1 MNTDPLYDHALQIWD
16 AALVAVDSATL
27 VRQAIHIDKQHV
39 HVGSTTVDLNAVER
53 IIVVGAGKA
62 AAAMARGV
70 IQAFKNSPLQA
81 RITGWVNVPEDCLA
95 KLPQIITH
103 PARPAHCNEPTV
115 EGLYGTQQILDL
127 ITSANPQDLCIC
139 LISGGG
145 SALLPAPITGITLDD
160 KQQITQLLSSHGAN
174 IQQLNS
180 VRKKLSD
187 VKGGR
192 LAVRCTSRHFASL
205 IISDVL
211 GDPLDLIAS
220 GPTVVDTEPIDV
232 AIDVLRHFLDDQ
244 KPVVQRCLAAIKNHV
259 PLSTLP
265 SAYSVDVIG
274 NNRTAVDAAAQ
285 AATNMGYETTQTANV
300 KLEGLA
306 EHVGFELAECSSKM
320 TSAGGKRAY
329 ISGGEP
335 VVQLADASIRGH
347 GGRNQQ
353 LVLAALARK
362 LANTTA
368 PQQCMQ
374 RQFIM
379 SAGTDGEDGP
389 TNAAGAFINSN
400 VVEQFLTSS
409 LDLKSTMQRNDAYT
423 FFDELQAL
431 IKTGPTHTN
440 VCDLRIVLSE

>member
-1 MNTDPLYDHALQIWD
+1 MNNDPLHDHALQIWD
-16 AALVAVDSATL
+16 AALAAVDSATL
-27 VRQAIHIDKQHV
+27 VRQAIHVDERHV
-39 HVGSTTVDLNAVER
+39 QVGSTTVTLDAIER
-53 IIVVGAGKA
+53 VIVVGAGKA
-62 AAAMARGV
+62 AVAMARGV
-70 IQAFKNSPLQA
+70 IQAFESSPLQS
-81 RITGWVNVPEDCLA
+81 RITGWVNVPEDCLSE
-95 KLPQIITH
+95 LPPITIH
-103 PARPAHCNEPTV
+103 PARRAHYNEPTV
-115 EGLYGTQQILDL
+115 EGIYGTQQILD
-127 ITSANPQDLCIC
+127 ITTSANPQDLCIC

-192 LAVRCTSRHFASL
+192 LAARCGSHHFASL

-220 GPTVVDTEPIDV
+220 GPTVMDTEPVAV

-244 KPVVQRCLAAIKNHV
+244 TPVVQRCLTAIKNHV
-259 PLSTLP
+259 PLTTLP
-265 SAYSVDVIG
+265 SAYTVDVIG
-274 NNRTAVDAAAQ
+274 NNRTAVDGAAQ
-285 AATNMGYETTQTANV
+285 AAARLGYATTQTANIE
-300 KLEGLA
+300 LEGLA
-306 EHVGFELAECSSKM
+306 EHVGFELAERSRELNSM
-320 TSAGGKRAY
+320 VGKRAY

-335 VVQLADASIRGH
+335 VVQLADTSIRGR

-362 LANTTA
+362 LSNTTT

-389 TNAAGAFINSN
+389 TDAAGAFINSN
-400 VVEQFLTSS
+400 VVKKFIASS
-409 LDLKSTMQRNDAYT
+409 LDLKSAMQRNDAYT

>member
-1 MNTDPLYDHALQIWD
+1 MNTDPLHNHALQIWN
-16 AALVAVDSATL
+16 AALAAVDSATL
-27 VRQAIHIDKQHV
+27 VRQAIHIDKHNV
-39 HVGSTTVDLNAVER
+39 HVGSTTIAINDVER

-70 IQAFKNSPLQA
+70 IQAFENSPLLS
-81 RITGWVNVPEDCLA
+81 RISGWVNVPEDCLA
-95 KLPQIITH
+95 TLPQIITH
-103 PARPAHCNEPTV
+103 PARRAHCNEPTV
-115 EGLYGTQQILDL
+115 EGVRGTHQILDI

-145 SALLPAPITGITLDD
+145 SALLPAPITGITLED

-192 LAVRCTSRHFASL
+192 LAARCSSRHFASL

-220 GPTVVDTEPIDV
+220 GPTVLDTEPIDV

-244 KPVVQRCLAAIKNHV
+244 KPVVQRCLTAIENHE
-259 PLSTLP
+259 PLSNLP
-265 SAYSVDVIG
+265 STYSVDVIG
-274 NNRTAVDAAAQ
+274 NNRTAVEAAAQ
-285 AATNMGYETTQTANV
+285 AATKLGYDTTHTANI

-306 EHVGFELAECSSKM
+306 EHVGFKLAECSQQM
-320 TSAGGKRAY
+320 VAAGGKRAV

-353 LVLAALARK
+353 LILAALARK
-362 LANTTA
+362 IADATSV
-368 PQQCMQ
+368 QKCMQ
-374 RQFIM
+374 RQLIM

-389 TNAAGAFINSN
+389 TDAAGAFINSN
-400 VVEQFLTSS
+400 IVKQFLASS
-409 LDLKSTMQRNDAYT
+409 LDLKSTMRRNDAYT

-440 VCDLRIVLSE
+440 VCDLRIVLSD

>member
-1 MNTDPLYDHALQIWD
+1 MNNDPLHNHALQIWD
-16 AALVAVDSATL
+16 AALAAVDSAAL
-27 VRQAIHIDKQHV
+27 VHQAIHVDEQQIQ
-39 HVGSTTVDLNAVER
+39 VGSTTVALNAVER

-70 IQAFKNSPLQA
+70 IQAFENSPLQS
-81 RITGWVNVPEDCLA
+81 RITGWVNVPEDCFA
-95 KLPQIITH
+95 DLPHITTH
-103 PARPAHCNEPTV
+103 PGRPAQCNEPTA
-115 EGLYGTQQILDL
+115 EGIHGTQQILDL
-127 ITSANPQDLCIC
+127 INSANPQDLCIC

-145 SALLPAPITGITLDD
+145 SALLPAPIAGITLDD

-192 LAVRCTSRHFASL
+192 LAARCGSRHFASL

-220 GPTVVDTEPIDV
+220 GPTVMDTEPAEV
-232 AIDVLRHFLDDQ
+232 ARDVLRHFLNDQ
-244 KPVVQRCLAAIKNHV
+244 QPVVQRCLTAIEQHV
-259 PLSTLP
+259 PISTLP
-265 SAYSVDVIG
+265 STYTVDVIG

-285 AATNMGYETTQTANV
+285 AATHLGYETTHTANIE
-300 KLEGLA
+300 LEGLA
-306 EHVGFELAECSSKM
+306 EHVGFELAERSREM
-320 TSAGGKRAY
+320 TAAGGKRAY

-335 VVQLADASIRGH
+335 VVQLADASIRGQ

-368 PQQCMQ
+368 RQQCMQ

-389 TNAAGAFINSN
+389 TDAAGAFINSN
-400 VVEQFLTSS
+400 IVRQFLASS
-409 LDLKSTMQRNDAYT
+409 LDLKSTLRRNDAYT

>member
-1 MNTDPLYDHALQIWD
+1 MNHDPLHDHALQIWD
-16 AALVAVDSATL
+16 AALAAVDSATL
-27 VRQAIHIDKQHV
+27 VRQAIHVDEQQV
-39 HVGSTTVDLNAVER
+39 QVGSTTVALEVVER

-62 AAAMARGV
+62 AAAMARGI
-70 IQAFKNSPLQA
+70 IQAFENSPLQS
-81 RITGWVNVPEDCLA
+81 RITGWVNVPADCFA
-95 KLPQIITH
+95 ELPQITTH
-103 PARPAHCNEPTV
+103 PARPAQCNEPTV
-115 EGLYGTQQILDL
+115 EGIYGTQQILDL
-127 ITSANPQDLCIC
+127 INSANPQDLCIC

-145 SALLPAPITGITLDD
+145 SALLPAPITGITLHD

-180 VRKKLSD
+180 VRKKLSH

-192 LAVRCTSRHFASL
+192 LAAQCGSLHFASL

-220 GPTVVDTEPIDV
+220 GPTVMDTEPVDV
-232 AIDVLRHFLDDQ
+232 AIDVLHHFLDDQ
-244 KPVVQRCLAAIKNHV
+244 NPVVQRCLTAIENHV

-265 SAYSVDVIG
+265 SAYTVDVIG

-285 AATNMGYETTQTANV
+285 AATHLGYETTHTANIE
-300 KLEGLA
+300 LEGLA
-306 EHVGFELAECSSKM
+306 EQVGFELAERSREL

-335 VVQLADASIRGH
+335 VVQLADASIRGR

-353 LVLAALARK
+353 LVLAALAWK
-362 LANTTA
+362 LVDTTA

-389 TNAAGAFINSN
+389 TDAAGAFINSN
-400 VVEQFLTSS
+400 VVQQFLASS
-409 LDLKSTMQRNDAYT
+409 LDLKGAMQRNDAYT

>member
-244 KPVVQRCLAAIKNHV
+244 KPVVQRCLAAI
-259 PLSTLP
+259 
-265 SAYSVDVIG
+265 
-274 NNRTAVDAAAQ
+274 
-285 AATNMGYETTQTANV
+285 
-300 KLEGLA
+300 
-306 EHVGFELAECSSKM
+306 
-320 TSAGGKRAY
+320 
-329 ISGGEP
+329 
-335 VVQLADASIRGH
+335 
-347 GGRNQQ
+347 
-353 LVLAALARK
+353 
-362 LANTTA
+362 
-368 PQQCMQ
+368 
-374 RQFIM
+374 
-379 SAGTDGEDGP
+379 
-389 TNAAGAFINSN
+389 
-400 VVEQFLTSS
+400 
-409 LDLKSTMQRNDAYT
+409 
-423 FFDELQAL
+423 
-431 IKTGPTHTN
+431 
-440 VCDLRIVLSE
+440 

>member
-1 MNTDPLYDHALQIWD
+1 MNNDPLHDHALHIWD
-16 AALVAVDSATL
+16 TALAAVDSATL
-27 VRQAIHIDKQHV
+27 VRQAIHVDKQQV
-39 HVGSTTVDLNAVER
+39 QVGSTTVALDNIER
-53 IIVVGAGKA
+53 IVVVGAGKA
-62 AAAMARGV
+62 ATAMARGV
-70 IQAFKNSPLQA
+70 IQAFENSPLQS

-95 KLPQIITH
+95 ELPQITTH
-103 PARPAHCNEPTV
+103 PARPAHYNEPTA
-115 EGLYGTQQILDL
+115 EGLHGTEQILDL
-127 ITSANPQDLCIC
+127 VTSATPQDLCIC

-145 SALLPAPITGITLDD
+145 SALLPAPITGITLED

-192 LAVRCTSRHFASL
+192 LAARCGSRHFASL

-220 GPTVVDTEPIDV
+220 GPTVMDTEPV
-232 AIDVLRHFLDDQ
+232 ESAIDVLHHFLDVQ
-244 KPVVQRCLAAIKNHV
+244 KPVVQRCLTAIENHV
-259 PLSTLP
+259 PVATLP
-265 SAYSVDVIG
+265 STFTLDVIG
-274 NNRTAVDAAAQ
+274 NNRTAVEAAAQ
-285 AATNMGYETTQTANV
+285 AASHLGYETTHIA
-300 KLEGLA
+300 KIALEGLA
-306 EHVGFELAECSSKM
+306 EHVGFELAECSRKM
-320 TSAGGKRAY
+320 SSAGGKRAY

-335 VVQLADASIRGH
+335 VVQLADASIRGQ

-362 LANTTA
+362 LVNTTA
-368 PQQCMQ
+368 PHQCMQ

-389 TNAAGAFINSN
+389 TDAAGAFINSH
-400 VVEQFLTSS
+400 VVKQFLASS
-409 LDLKSTMQRNDAYT
+409 LDLKSTMHRNDAYT

>member
-1 MNTDPLYDHALQIWD
+1 MNNDPLHNHALQIWD
-16 AALVAVDSATL
+16 TALAAVDSATL
-27 VRQAIHIDKQHV
+27 VRQAIHVDKQQV
-39 HVGSTTVDLNAVER
+39 QVGSTTVALDTIER
-53 IIVVGAGKA
+53 IVVVGAGKA
-62 AAAMARGV
+62 ATAMARGV
-70 IQAFKNSPLQA
+70 IQAFENSPLQS

-95 KLPQIITH
+95 ELPQITTH
-103 PARPAHCNEPTV
+103 PARPAHYNEPTV
-115 EGLYGTQQILDL
+115 EGLHGTEQILDL
-127 ITSANPQDLCIC
+127 ITSATPQDLCIC

-145 SALLPAPITGITLDD
+145 SALLPAPTTGITLED

-187 VKGGR
+187 VKGGC
-192 LAVRCTSRHFASL
+192 LAARCGSRHFASL

-220 GPTVVDTEPIDV
+220 GPTVLDTEPVEV
-232 AIDVLRHFLDDQ
+232 AIDVLRHFLDVQ
-244 KPVVQRCLAAIKNHV
+244 EPVVQRCLTVIENHM

-265 SAYSVDVIG
+265 SAYTLDVIG

-285 AATNMGYETTQTANV
+285 AAKHLGYETTHIANI

-306 EHVGFELAECSSKM
+306 EHVGSELAEYSRKM
-320 TSAGGKRAY
+320 SAAGGKLAY

-335 VVQLADASIRGH
+335 VVQLADASIRGQ

-389 TNAAGAFINSN
+389 TDAAGAFINSQ
-400 VVEQFLTSS
+400 VVKQFLASS
-409 LDLKSTMQRNDAYT
+409 LDLKSTMHRNDAYT

>member
-1 MNTDPLYDHALQIWD
+1 MNNDPLHDHALQIWD
-16 AALVAVDSATL
+16 AALAAVDSAFL
-27 VRQAIHIDKQHV
+27 VRQAIHVDKQQV
-39 HVGSTTVDLNAVER
+39 QVGSTTVASDTIER
-53 IIVVGAGKA
+53 IVVVGAGKA

-70 IQAFKNSPLQA
+70 IQAFENSPLQS

-95 KLPQIITH
+95 ELPQITTH
-103 PARPAHCNEPTV
+103 PARPAHYNEPTV
-115 EGLYGTQQILDL
+115 EGQHGTEQILDL
-127 ITSANPQDLCIC
+127 ITSATPQDLCIC

-145 SALLPAPITGITLDD
+145 SALLPAPTEGITLED

-192 LAVRCTSRHFASL
+192 LAARCGSRHFASL

-220 GPTVVDTEPIDV
+220 GPTVMDTEPV
-232 AIDVLRHFLDDQ
+232 EAAIDVLHHFLDIQ
-244 KPVVQRCLAAIKNHV
+244 KPVVQRCLTAIENHV
-259 PLSTLP
+259 PVSTLP
-265 SAYSVDVIG
+265 SAYTLDVIG

-285 AATNMGYETTQTANV
+285 AATHLGYETTHIANIE
-300 KLEGLA
+300 LEGLA
-306 EHVGFELAECSSKM
+306 EHVGFELAECSRKM
-320 TSAGGKRAY
+320 NSAGGKRAY

-335 VVQLADASIRGH
+335 VVQLADASIRGQ

-362 LANTTA
+362 LANTTT
-368 PQQCMQ
+368 PNKCMQ

-389 TNAAGAFINSN
+389 TDAAGAFINSY
-400 VVEQFLTSS
+400 VVKQFLASS
-409 LDLKSTMQRNDAYT
+409 LDLKSTMHRNDAYT

>member
-1 MNTDPLYDHALQIWD
+1 MNTDPLHDHALQIWD
-16 AALVAVDSATL
+16 AALAAVDSATL
-27 VRQAIHIDKQHV
+27 VRQAIHVNKQQV
-39 HVGSTTVDLNAVER
+39 HVGSTTVALNAVER
-53 IIVVGAGKA
+53 VIVVGAGKA
-62 AAAMARGV
+62 AAGMARGV
-70 IQAFKNSPLQA
+70 IQAFENSPLQSH
-81 RITGWVNVPEDCLA
+81 ITGWVNVPEDCLSE
-95 KLPQIITH
+95 LPQITTH
-103 PARPAHCNEPTV
+103 PARRAQCNEPTV
-115 EGLYGTQQILDL
+115 EGIHGTQQILDL
-127 ITSANPQDLCIC
+127 TTSANPQDLCIC

-192 LAVRCTSRHFASL
+192 LAARCSSRHFASL
-205 IISDVL
+205 VISDVL

-220 GPTVVDTEPIDV
+220 GPTVMDTEPIDI

-244 KPVVQRCLAAIKNHV
+244 KPVVQRCLTAIENHV
-259 PLSTLP
+259 PLSPLP
-265 SAYSVDVIG
+265 SAYTVDVIG

-285 AATNMGYETTQTANV
+285 AATNLGYETTHTANI
-300 KLEGLA
+300 KLEGFA
-306 EHVGFELAECSSKM
+306 EHVGFELAECSRKM

-362 LANTTA
+362 LADTTA

-389 TNAAGAFINSN
+389 TDAAGAFINSN
-400 VVEQFLTSS
+400 VVKQFLASS

>member
-1 MNTDPLYDHALQIWD
+1 MNNDPLHDHALQIWD
-16 AALVAVDSATL
+16 AALAAVDSSAL
-27 VRQAIHIDKQHV
+27 VRQAIHVDDQQV
-39 HVGSTTVDLNAVER
+39 QVGSTTVALNAVER

-70 IQAFKNSPLQA
+70 IQAFENSPLQSL
-81 RITGWVNVPEDCLA
+81 ITGWVNVPEDCFAELS
-95 KLPQIITH
+95 QITTH

-115 EGLYGTQQILDL
+115 QGIHGTRQILDL
-127 ITSANPQDLCIC
+127 INSANPQDLCIC

-187 VKGGR
+187 IKGGR
-192 LAVRCTSRHFASL
+192 LAARCGSRHFASL

-220 GPTVVDTEPIDV
+220 GPTVVDTESVDV
-232 AIDVLRHFLDDQ
+232 ASDVLRYFLDDQ
-244 KPVVQRCLAAIKNHV
+244 MTVVKRCLTAIKNHV
-259 PLSTLP
+259 PLSALP
-265 SAYSVDVIG
+265 PAYTVDVIG

-285 AATNMGYETTQTANV
+285 AATHLGYETTHTANI

-306 EHVGFELAECSSKM
+306 EHVGFELAERSHKM

-362 LANTTA
+362 LADTTA

-389 TNAAGAFINSN
+389 TDAAGAFINAN
-400 VVEQFLTSS
+400 VVRQFLTSS
-409 LDLKSTMQRNDAYT
+409 LNLKSSLQRNDAYT

-431 IKTGPTHTN
+431 LKTGPTHTN
-440 VCDLRIVLSE
+440 VCDLRIILSE